1 MENKSQLAEMES
13 PQLRQMVM
21 ENTKRINRNELKIN
35 KMRMDKEEFDQR
47 MRKHDEWFEKMERLN
62 EQSRLEHEKY
72 MAELRERARIH
83 DEKFEADLER
93 WRKENEEERKQW
105 KKDNEEERK
114 RRRKENEE
122 ERKQWKKDNE
132 EERKRWSKERDEKF
146 EAEMEQWKKNNEEER
161 KRWSKERDEKFEA
174 EMEQWKKNNE
184 EERKRRRK
192 ENEEERKQWKKDNEE
207 ERKQWRKEFQEEMR
221 KREIKWEKEEAKRK
235 ASLDKLEKNVNKA
248 VESVNRLSA
257 EFHSVVDH
265 TVEGLLGPKGHK
277 MFTKAGF
284 AVDRYCKDMHRK
296 IKALNLEMEVDVLSY
311 GEDLAIATEVKTN
324 CRKTDIDEYIDKMQR
339 FKLLFTE
346 HKDKEVIAAIA
357 AVNFERDAYEY
368 AQQQGILIIHVIDE
382 SIFTLDPVP
391 DKSALRRF

>member
-72 MAELRERARIH
+72 MAELRERARI
-83 DEKFEADLER
+83 
-93 WRKENEEERKQW
+93 
-105 KKDNEEERK
+105 
-114 RRRKENEE
+114 
-122 ERKQWKKDNE
+122 
-132 EERKRWSKERDEKF
+132 
-146 EAEMEQWKKNNEEER
+146 
-161 KRWSKERDEKFEA
+161 RDEKFEA

-221 KREIKWEKEEAKRK
+221 KREIKWEKEEVKRK

-284 AVDRYCKDMHRK
+284 AVDRYCKDMYRK

>member
-83 DEKFEADLER
+83 DEKFEA
-93 WRKENEEERKQW
+93 
-105 KKDNEEERK
+105 
-114 RRRKENEE
+114 
-122 ERKQWKKDNE
+122 
-132 EERKRWSKERDEKF
+132 
-146 EAEMEQWKKNNEEER
+146 
-161 KRWSKERDEKFEA
+161 

-235 ASLDKLEKNVNKA
+235 ASLDKLEKNVNQA

>member
-83 DEKFEADLER
+83 
-93 WRKENEEERKQW
+93 
-105 KKDNEEERK
+105 
-114 RRRKENEE
+114 
-122 ERKQWKKDNE
+122 
-132 EERKRWSKERDEKF
+132 
-146 EAEMEQWKKNNEEER
+146 
-161 KRWSKERDEKFEA
+161 DEKFEA

-257 EFHSVVDH
+257 EFHSVVGH
-265 TVEGLLGPKGHK
+265 IVEGLLGPKGHK

>member
-83 DEKFEADLER
+83 
-93 WRKENEEERKQW
+93 N
-105 KKDNEEERK
+105 
-114 RRRKENEE
+114 
-122 ERKQWKKDNE
+122 
-132 EERKRWSKERDEKF
+132 
-146 EAEMEQWKKNNEEER
+146 
-161 KRWSKERDEKFEA
+161 EKFEA

-284 AVDRYCKDMHRK
+284 AVDRYCKDMYRK

>member
-161 KRWSKERDEKFEA
+161 KR
-174 EMEQWKKNNE
+174 
-184 EERKRRRK
+184 RRK

-257 EFHSVVDH
+257 EFHSVVGH
-265 TVEGLLGPKGHK
+265 IVEGLLGPKGHK

>member
-93 WRKENEEERKQW
+93 
-105 KKDNEEERK
+105 
-114 RRRKENEE
+114 
-122 ERKQWKKDNE
+122 
-132 EERKRWSKERDEKF
+132 
-146 EAEMEQWKKNNEEER
+146 
-161 KRWSKERDEKFEA
+161 
-174 EMEQWKKNNE
+174 
-184 EERKRRRK
+184 RRK

-257 EFHSVVDH
+257 EFHSVVGH
-265 TVEGLLGPKGHK
+265 IVEGLLGPKGHK

>member
-132 EERKRWSKERDEKF
+132 EERK
-146 EAEMEQWKKNNEEER
+146 
-161 KRWSKERDEKFEA
+161 
-174 EMEQWKKNNE
+174 
-184 EERKRRRK
+184 
-192 ENEEERKQWKKDNEE
+192 
-207 ERKQWRKEFQEEMR
+207 QWRKEFQEEMR

-257 EFHSVVDH
+257 EFHSVVGH
-265 TVEGLLGPKGHK
+265 IVEGLLGPKGHK

>member
-13 PQLRQMVM
+13 PQLRQMVL
-21 ENTKRINRNELKIN
+21 ENTQRINRNELKIN

-83 DEKFEADLER
+83 DEKFEAEMKQ
-93 WRKENEEERKQW
+93 WRKDNEEERKKWSEKNEEERKKWSKERDEKFEAEMKQWRKDNEEERKQW

-114 RRRKENEE
+114 KRRKE
-122 ERKQWKKDNE
+122 
-132 EERKRWSKERDEKF
+132 F
-146 EAEMEQWKKNNEEER
+146 EAEMR
-161 KRWSKERDEKFEA
+161 ERDL
-174 EMEQWKKNNE
+174 
-184 EERKRRRK
+184 
-192 ENEEERKQWKKDNEE
+192 
-207 ERKQWRKEFQEEMR
+207 
-221 KREIKWEKEEAKRK
+221 KWEKEDAKRK

-257 EFHSVVDH
+257 EFHSVVGH
-265 TVEGLLGPKGHK
+265 IVEGLLGPKGHK

-324 CRKTDIDEYIDKMQR
+324 CRKKDIDEYIDKMQR

-382 SIFTLDPVP
+382 SIFTLDPIP
-391 DKSALRRF
+391 DKSKLRRF